1 MGTLT
6 REERDALD
14 DVFLS
19 IHSRKNIL
27 NIIKHNSNMFK
38 HSIKRAKIG
47 AKIDK
52 FYKYLYIL
60 SKKKKN
66 LSK

>member
-14 DVFLS
+14 DVFMS
-19 IHSRKNIL
+19 IHSRKNLL
-27 NIIKHNSNMFK
+27 NIIKHNSYMLK

-47 AKIDK
+47 AKIDR
-52 FYKYLYIL
+52 FYKYLHIF